1 MIDAKPPAFGFVP
14 SLEILPFFADS
25 CGGNFPFVP
34 VAFSSYGRMARE
46 LLTSQLD
53 AGILP
58 WEIFIADILALP
70 GERRNWAVDLF
81 LHACPT
87 ELVLRNH
94 VHRHFHQTKTG
105 SSGKLPARL
114 VIGVESRNSLTRH
127 QLHDWYAR
135 HNDSKL
141 SDVTFKMLPMD
152 LMIRGL
158 TAEAID
164 GFIAPT
170 PWGILAQEQGTGKA
184 VPQFKSGKY
193 TQNMVLVRR
202 RIAATPGPS
211 LHGITT
217 SLSEARS
224 ELATPACFHVAC
236 DRMAASGNPI
246 LETDLLEKATQL
258 YPCVDPV
265 IDSVPTIESL
275 TQALVQ
281 LKSFA
286 VLPSQIAANETTARL
301 LVSSET

>member
-14 SLEILPFFADS
+14 SLEILPFFAES
-25 CGGNFPFVP
+25 CGSSFPFKP

-70 GERRNWAVDLF
+70 GERSNWSVDLF
-81 LHACPT
+81 LQPCPT

-94 VHRHFHQTKTG
+94 VHRHFHPAKTG

-135 HNDSKL
+135 HNEGKL
-141 SDVTFKMLPMD
+141 NDVTFKMLPMD

-170 PWGILAQEQGTGKA
+170 PWGVLAQEQGTGKT
-184 VPQFKSGKY
+184 VPQFKPGKY
-193 TQNMVLVRR
+193 TQHMVLVRR
-202 RIAATPGPS
+202 RITTAPS
-211 LHGITT
+211 FSLSSITT
-217 SLSEARS
+217 TLSTARS
-224 ELATPACFHVAC
+224 ELENPACFHAAC
-236 DRMAASGNPI
+236 TRMAACGNPI
-246 LETDLLEKATQL
+246 LEAESLQMAAQQ
-258 YPCVDPV
+258 YPCAEPT
-265 IDSVPTIESL
+265 IDSEPTIESL
-275 TQALVQ
+275 THALVQ

-286 VLPSQIAANETTARL
+286 VLPSQIAATETTARL
-301 LVSSET
+301 LLPSET